1 MPYDYGACD
10 LVGNPDDL
18 GPSYVLYQ
26 PPPGGYFCAHNID
39 VMGTKIKSEILSLD
53 IIVNGNKA
61 RKEMLDLKETIE
73 SGKKKAD
80 ELNTALKGEK
90 KGSDK
95 YKAIKKDLDETNASV
110 TAAEKKFASLEKQ
123 IPLTGKTIAELRRDI
138 SITRDALAKAVP
150 GTENWKQLNAQLQE
164 QRTRL
169 RQLTTQAEATDRSMC
184 GLVKTVRDYSLA
196 IQGTVAVLSKGYQY
210 VEQASEAY
218 EEYDEAV
225 SDAMKTTNLAKE
237 EVISISDELAKMDT
251 RTAQND
257 LLGLVRVG
265 GKLGISGREDLLGFA
280 RAADQINVALGEDL
294 GDNVEEVLGSVG
306 KLVDIFQLKE
316 EFGMEQAMLKIG
328 SAINS
333 LGMASTANEGYIVN
347 FSSQLAGI
355 APNVNIATSDILGM
369 AAVMDKYNQRA
380 ETASTVIQQVIQK
393 MYSDTETFAR
403 IAGKSL
409 GEFND
414 MLSVDTNAAFL
425 SVLEGMNRYQGGL
438 AEIANNLDDMNLRG
452 SRASGILGTLVAN
465 LDEVKRQQE
474 IAAQSFEE
482 GSSVTVEALTKN
494 TNAAALEEKAL
505 KARTAET
512 VKLGKE
518 LQPLKIAAI
527 DSSTALLKLVGLL
540 IEYRAALAAL
550 VVGLTLAAKWENLYN
565 GFIKLKI
572 AYQTAAT
579 ATIREGII
587 AAKSA
592 TAATNLLSAAKHL
605 LCGNIKVATVH
616 MRAFNAA
623 LKANPIGVAITIVT
637 ALATAFFALKN
648 RTKEQKEAQEQLTVA
663 QKQLTEAQKRTNE
676 SMAKAKTKIDEE
688 TRALDELKTALK
700 NTKQDSKERAGLIK
714 EINERYGEY
723 LPNLISEKDSL
734 NDIFEALESV
744 NDEYER
750 KIYLEAMDQ
759 DLTSITED
767 VLTRT
772 KTAIDELVKI
782 WNSNGLEMSA
792 ETLAALTD
800 AVTEYKAAL
809 ESGTDATSAYNKV
822 MEIVGTA
829 GSQKAAAVRQAGRE
843 SAERSY
849 QAHISAAEKYD
860 TGVYYGSADDIYRAA
875 DVEEFAN
882 KAAADMRTAG
892 EAAMNAYQEGLQGS
906 IDDRN
911 FIQALY
917 TSLIPNTPVTGGTSG
932 GNGGE
937 DKDWSLAK
945 DEDHQKAVLDLKQ
958 KYLNKEIKTKEELD
972 KKILEQEIATLKK
985 RIALNVDTGED
996 LINLK
1001 NDLADKEMQL
1011 QESATRKKDLWSLAK
1026 DEDHQKAVF
1035 DLKQKYLDKE
1045 IETKEELDK
1054 KILEQEIATLKKRIA
1069 LNVDTGEDLVKLQN
1083 ELADK
1088 QQRFQGQSSKNVL
1101 QIINKALDEE
1111 EQTYLRARAN
1121 KEDAQAAEL
1130 RAFTGSA
1137 KEIRQMRRRH
1147 AKELAEIDLEH
1158 LKQLGEQLRKL
1169 LRNDVNAFM
1178 DLDLAGKVLSD
1189 AEYNALRQ
1197 KLQEVIK
1204 LMNQAAAGKPVG
1216 GGQQPAD
1223 DGSSGDEVHNLKT
1236 GMGGELFG
1244 VSQEQWNQFFQNLEQ
1259 GKFGAEGLG
1268 IAMQAI
1274 GSMAQKG
1281 MEIAYMA
1288 IDRVNAKEKADL
1300 KQYEKNNETKK
1311 KSLENRLN
1319 SGLITEAQYNAEVEQ
1334 LDKEY
1339 DDFAEELALKQA
1351 KREKAMNLTQAII
1364 NTALGVTT
1372 TLAQWGVPWGLI
1384 PAGIM
1389 AAMGAAEIALIAST
1403 PVTTGAEEGGAIF
1416 TQRSQDGKVFKARL
1430 SPDSR
1435 GFVSSPTV
1443 LVGENGTEYVIPDEG
1458 VNNPTLRPFLYT
1470 LETARRNGTLRSID
1484 FSSVYPAPIQGRAGG
1499 GAIGSD
1505 SMPSYAPYGAATITT
1520 DPQLVALLTEILNK
1534 LDNPVPAIVQMLGD
1548 KGLIKQL
1555 EKYYKNKKNGNIN
1568 G

>member
-1 MPYDYGACD
+1 
-10 LVGNPDDL
+10 
-18 GPSYVLYQ
+18 
-26 PPPGGYFCAHNID
+26 
-39 VMGTKIKSEILSLD
+39 
-53 IIVNGNKA
+53 
-61 RKEMLDLKETIE
+61 MLDLKETIE
-73 SGKKKAD
+73 KETAGIRRMNEALSKMAKAGQSGSTRYRMLKK
-80 ELNTALKGEK
+80 T
-90 KGSDK
+90 
-95 YKAIKKDLDETNASV
+95 LDDTS
-110 TAAEKKFASLEKQ
+110 ASLEANKKRFKELEKA
-123 IPLTGKTIAELRRDI
+123 IPLTEMTFAELRKEI
-138 SITRDALAKAVP
+138 SITRKQLDNAVP
-150 GTENWKQLNAQLQE
+150 GTENWKMLNQRLQEARTRMAQLQ
-164 QRTRL
+164 
-169 RQLTTQAEATDRSMC
+169 TQSRATDKTMC
-184 GLVKTVRDYSLA
+184 GMVKTVRDYSLA
-196 IQGTVAVLSKGYQY
+196 LQGTIAALSKGYQY
-210 VEQASEAY
+210 VEQASDAY
-218 EEYDEAV
+218 EDYDEAV

-265 GKLGISGREDLLGFA
+265 GKLGISGREDLIGFA

-414 MLSVDTNAAFL
+414 MLAVDTNAAFL

-474 IAAQSFEE
+474 IAAQSFED

-494 TNAAALEEKAL
+494 TTAAALEEKAL

-527 DSSTALLKLVGLL
+527 NSSTALLKLVGLL
-540 IEYRAALAAL
+540 IEYRAALATL
-550 VVGLTLAAKWENLYN
+550 VVGLTIAVKWKTTYAKITATLTALRKADTIAIKEGIVAAK
-565 GFIKLKI
+565 
-572 AYQTAAT
+572 AAT
-579 ATIREGII
+579 A
-587 AAKSA
+587 AS
-592 TAATNLLSAAKHL
+592 NLLSAAKYAL
-605 LCGNIKVATVH
+605 VGNLKLATVH

-637 ALATAFFALKN
+637 ALATAFFTLRK
-648 RTKEQKEAQEQLTVA
+648 RTKEQKEAQE
-663 QKQLTEAQKRTNE
+663 QLTEAQKRTNE

-688 TRALDELKTALK
+688 TRALDKLKTALK
-700 NTKQDSKERAGLIK
+700 NTKEGSKERAGLIK

-723 LPNLISEKDSL
+723 LPNLVSEKDSL
-734 NDIFEALESV
+734 NDIFDALKSV
-744 NDEYER
+744 NDEFER

-767 VLTRT
+767 VLAKT
-772 KTAIDELVKI
+772 KTTIDELVKI

-809 ESGTDATSAYNKV
+809 ESGADATAAYNKV
-822 MEIVGTA
+822 MGIVGTA

-843 SAERSY
+843 AAERSY
-849 QAHISAAEKYD
+849 QSHVSAAEEYD
-860 TGVYYGSADDIYRAA
+860 TGVFYDSADDIYRAA
-875 DVEEFAN
+875 DVEGFAN
-882 KAAADMRTAG
+882 RAATDMRAAG

-917 TSLIPNTPVTGGTSG
+917 TSLIPNTPITGATSG
-932 GNGGE
+932 GNGGGGGGGNDGD
-937 DKDWSLAK
+937 DKKSWSLSS
-945 DEDHQKAVLDLKQ
+945 DEEHQKALLDLKT
-958 KYLNKEIKTKEELD
+958 KYLNREIATKEEFD
-972 KKILEQEIATLKK
+972 KKVLELEIATLNA
-985 RIALNVDTGED
+985 RIALNKDSEED
-996 LINLK
+996 LLDMR
-1001 NDLADKEMQL
+1001 NDLADKEIRLREMTAKKTK
-1011 QESATRKKDLWSLAK
+1011 ATTTGTAK
-1026 DEDHQKAVF
+1026 
-1035 DLKQKYLDKE
+1035 
-1045 IETKEELDK
+1045 T
-1054 KILEQEIATLKKRIA
+1054 T
-1069 LNVDTGEDLVKLQN
+1069 
-1083 ELADK
+1083 
-1088 QQRFQGQSSKNVL
+1088 L
-1101 QIINKALDEE
+1101 QIIQAALDEE
-1111 EQTYLRARAN
+1111 EQTYQRARYM
-1121 KEDAQAAEL
+1121 KQDQQAAEL
-1130 RAFTGSA
+1130 RDFTGSA
-1137 KEIRQMRRRH
+1137 KELRQMRRRH
-1147 AKELAEIDLEH
+1147 AQELAKIDLEH
-1158 LKQLGEQLRKL
+1158 LTKLQEQLQKIL
-1169 LRNDVNAFM
+1169 DNDVNAFK
-1178 DLDLAGKVLSD
+1178 DLNLAGEILSD
-1189 AEYNALRQ
+1189 AEYNALKKR
-1197 KLQEVIK
+1197 LNEIIR

-1216 GGQQPAD
+1216 GEQQPAAG
-1223 DGSSGDEVHNLKT
+1223 GSSGGEVHDLKT
-1236 GMGGELFG
+1236 GMGGGDLFG
-1244 VSQEQWNQFFQNLEQ
+1244 VSQDQWNQFFQNLEQ

-1268 IAMQAI
+1268 TAIQAI
-1274 GSMAQKG
+1274 GGMAQKA
-1281 MEIAYMA
+1281 MDIAYMA

-1300 KQYEKNNETKK
+1300 KQYEKDNEKKK
-1311 KSLENRLN
+1311 KSLEKRLN
-1319 SGLITEAQYNAEVEQ
+1319 AGLISEAQYNEEVEAM
-1334 LDKEY
+1334 DKEY
-1339 DDFAEELALKQA
+1339 EAFAEELAVKQA

-1364 NTALGVTT
+1364 NTALGVTM

-1403 PVTTGAEEGGAIF
+1403 PITTGAEEGGEIF
-1416 TQRSQDGKVFKARL
+1416 TKRAQDGKTFKARL

-1435 GFVSSPTV
+1435 GFISSPTV
-1443 LVGENGTEYVIPDEG
+1443 IVGENGTEYVIPDEG

-1470 LETARRNGTLRSID
+1470 LETARRNGTLRNID
-1484 FSSVYPAPIQGRAGG
+1484 FSSMYPAPMTGRAAGG
-1499 GAIGSD
+1499 PVISSSALPAGSAGMI
-1505 SMPSYAPYGAATITT
+1505 SVQ
-1520 DPQLVALLTEILNK
+1520 DPQLMAILREINEK
-1534 LDNPVPAIVQMLGD
+1534 LDNPVPAVVSMLGPR
-1548 KGLIKQL
+1548 GFIEQL
-1555 EKYYKNKKNGNIN
+1555 KKYNQNQRNSKLNG
-1568 G
+1568 

>member
-1 MPYDYGACD
+1 
-10 LVGNPDDL
+10 
-18 GPSYVLYQ
+18 
-26 PPPGGYFCAHNID
+26 
-39 VMGTKIKSEILSLD
+39 MGKIKSEILNLD
-53 IIVNGNKA
+53 VVVNGNKA

-73 SGKKKAD
+73 KETAGIRRMNEALSKMAKAGQYGSTRYRMLKK
-80 ELNTALKGEK
+80 T
-90 KGSDK
+90 
-95 YKAIKKDLDETNASV
+95 LDDTS
-110 TAAEKKFASLEKQ
+110 ASLEANKKRFKELEKA
-123 IPLTGKTIAELRRDI
+123 IPLTEMTFAELRKEI
-138 SITRDALAKAVP
+138 SITRKQLDNAVP
-150 GTENWKQLNAQLQE
+150 GTENWKMLNQRLQEARTRMAQLQ
-164 QRTRL
+164 
-169 RQLTTQAEATDRSMC
+169 TQSRATDKTMC
-184 GLVKTVRDYSLA
+184 GIVKTVRDYSLA
-196 IQGTVAVLSKGYQY
+196 LQGTIAVLSKGYQY
-210 VEQASEAY
+210 VEQASDAY
-218 EEYDEAV
+218 EDYDEAV

-265 GKLGISGREDLLGFA
+265 GKLGISGREDLIGFA

-414 MLSVDTNAAFL
+414 MLAVDTNAAFL

-474 IAAQSFEE
+474 IAAQSFED

-494 TNAAALEEKAL
+494 TTAAALEEKAL

-540 IEYRAALAAL
+540 IEYRAALATL
-550 VVGLTLAAKWENLYN
+550 VIGLTIAVKWKTTYAKITATLTALRKADTIAIKEGLVAAK
-565 GFIKLKI
+565 
-572 AYQTAAT
+572 AAT
-579 ATIREGII
+579 A
-587 AAKSA
+587 AS
-592 TAATNLLSAAKHL
+592 NLLSAAKYAL
-605 LCGNIKVATVH
+605 VGNLKMATVH

-637 ALATAFFALKN
+637 ALATAFFALRK
-648 RTKEQKEAQEQLTVA
+648 RTKEQKEAQE
-663 QKQLTEAQKRTNE
+663 QLTEAQKRTNE

-688 TRALDELKTALK
+688 TRALDKLKTALK
-700 NTKQDSKERAGLIK
+700 NTKQGSKERAGLIK
-714 EINERYGEY
+714 EINEKYGEY

-734 NDIFEALESV
+734 NDIFEALKNV
-744 NDEYER
+744 NDEFER

-767 VLTRT
+767 VLAKT
-772 KTAIDELVKI
+772 KTTIDELVKI

-809 ESGTDATSAYNKV
+809 ESGADATAAYNKV
-822 MEIVGTA
+822 MGIVGTA

-843 SAERSY
+843 AAEKSY
-849 QAHISAAEKYD
+849 QAHVSAAEEYD
-860 TGVYYGSADDIYRAA
+860 TGIYYNSADDIYHASDVEGFANRAA
-875 DVEEFAN
+875 T
-882 KAAADMRTAG
+882 DMRAAG

-917 TSLIPNTPVTGGTSG
+917 TSLIPNTPSG
-932 GNGGE
+932 GNDGD
-937 DKDWSLAK
+937 DKKSWSLSS
-945 DEDHQKAVLDLKQ
+945 DEAHQKALLDLKT
-958 KYLNKEIKTKEELD
+958 KYLNNEIKTKEDYDKQVLELEI
-972 KKILEQEIATLKK
+972 KTLET
-985 RIALNVDTGED
+985 RIALNVDSAED
-996 LINLK
+996 LLDLQ
-1001 NDLADKEMQL
+1001 NDLADKRIRL
-1011 QESATRKKDLWSLAK
+1011 QELSTKKETTTATTA
-1026 DEDHQKAVF
+1026 QK
-1035 DLKQKYLDKE
+1035 
-1045 IETKEELDK
+1045 T
-1054 KILEQEIATLKKRIA
+1054 R
-1069 LNVDTGEDLVKLQN
+1069 
-1083 ELADK
+1083 
-1088 QQRFQGQSSKNVL
+1088 L
-1101 QIINKALDEE
+1101 QIIEAHLKKEEDEYLAARYRKE
-1111 EQTYLRARAN
+1111 EIQRG
-1121 KEDAQAAEL
+1121 EL
-1130 RAFTGSA
+1130 ASFNGSA
-1137 KEIRQMRRRH
+1137 KELRQTRRRH
-1147 AKELAEIDLEH
+1147 AQELARIDLEH
-1158 LKQLGEQLRKL
+1158 LQKTSALLQQLVN
-1169 LRNDVNAFM
+1169 NDIKAFK
-1178 DLDLAGKVLSD
+1178 DLDLGTKILSD
-1189 AEYNALRQ
+1189 AEYVALQ
-1197 KLQEVIK
+1197 KKLKEIIK
-1204 LMNQAAAGKPVG
+1204 LMNQAAQGKPT
-1216 GGQQPAD
+1216 GGQ
-1223 DGSSGDEVHNLKT
+1223 GSGATPEATEVHSLNT
-1236 GMGGELFG
+1236 GMGGGDLFG
-1244 VSQEQWNQFFQNLEQ
+1244 VSQDQWNQFFQNLEQ

-1268 IAMQAI
+1268 TAMQAI
-1274 GSMAQKG
+1274 GGMAQKA
-1281 MEIAYMA
+1281 MDIAYMA

-1300 KQYEKNNETKK
+1300 KQYEKDNEKKK
-1311 KSLENRLN
+1311 KSLEKRLN
-1319 SGLITEAQYNAEVEQ
+1319 AGLISEAQYNEEVEAM
-1334 LDKEY
+1334 DKEY
-1339 DDFAEELALKQA
+1339 DAFAEEMAIKQA
-1351 KREKAMNLTQAII
+1351 EREKAMNLTQAII
-1364 NTALGVTT
+1364 NTALGVTM

-1389 AAMGAAEIALIAST
+1389 AAMGAAEIALIEST
-1403 PVTTGAEEGGAIF
+1403 PITTGAEEGGEIF
-1416 TQRSQDGKVFKARL
+1416 TKRAQDGKTFKARL

-1435 GFVSSPTV
+1435 GFISSPTV
-1443 LVGENGTEYVIPDEG
+1443 IVGENGTEYVIPDEG

-1470 LETARRNGTLRSID
+1470 LETARRNGTLRNID
-1484 FSSVYPAPIQGRAGG
+1484 FSSMYPAPMAGRAVGG
-1499 GAIGSD
+1499 YVSSPSALPAGSAGMI
-1505 SMPSYAPYGAATITT
+1505 SVQ
-1520 DPQLVALLTEILNK
+1520 DPQLMAILREINEK
-1534 LDNPVPAIVQMLGD
+1534 LDNPVPAIVSMLGP
-1548 KGLIKQL
+1548 KGFIEQL
-1555 EKYYKNKKNGNIN
+1555 KKYNQNQRNSKLNG
-1568 G
+1568 